1 MIRYFYEISE
11 LMFADIFIEIDIGID
26 NLNSFENSSPIN
38 PVLFH
43 KTTEIKK
50 MLYEDEA
57 ACDIILELLKARKA
71 MNNAISDLK
80 SLDKSIP
87 KGP

>member
-1 MIRYFYEISE
+1 
-11 LMFADIFIEIDIGID
+11 
-26 NLNSFENSSPIN
+26 
-38 PVLFH
+38 
-43 KTTEIKK
+43 